1 MVETL
6 PSPNELNYFIEVAS
20 TLNMSRAAE
29 RLGVSQP
36 ALSLAIQRL
45 EGSFGVPLL
54 VRTKS
59 GVNLTP
65 GGRKLVTQARAL
77 LHEWE
82 RIRSEALKNETEI
95 SGRYT
100 MGCHPSVALYA
111 LPPFLPGLLR
121 ENPLLEVKL
130 VHDLSRKITEEVI
143 SFKIDFGVVVNPV
156 EHPDLV
162 IKLLLKDE
170 VSFWVSSARDVNH
183 DVLICDP
190 ELLQT
195 QSLLKQLT
203 KKTSVFKRTI
213 TSSNL
218 EVITELVAA
227 GAGVGIL
234 PSRVATR
241 LKGRALKPFMADA
254 PKFYDR
260 VCLIYRADAQRSKSS
275 RHIAGVIE
283 EKLSS

>member
-1 MVETL
+1 MADTL
-6 PSPNELNYFIEVAS
+6 PSPSELNYFIEVAN
-20 TLNMSRAAE
+20 TLNLSRAAE

-45 EGSFGVPLL
+45 ESSFGVPLL

-59 GVNLTP
+59 GVNLTT
-65 GGRKLVTQARAL
+65 GGRKLVTQARSL

-82 RIRSEALKNETEI
+82 RIRSEALKDETEI

-100 MGCHPSVALYA
+100 VGCHPSVALYS
-111 LPPFLPGLLR
+111 LPSVLPELLR
-121 ENPLLEVKL
+121 SNPLLEFKL

-143 SFKIDFGVVVNPV
+143 SFKVDFGIVVNPV

-162 IKLLLKDE
+162 IKQLLKDE
-170 VSFWVSSARDVNH
+170 VSFWVSPARDVNH

-203 KKTSVFKRTI
+203 KKAGAFKRTM

-234 PSRVATR
+234 PSRVASR
-241 LKGRALKPFMADA
+241 VKSRGLKPFMADA

-260 VCLIYRADAQRSKSS
+260 ICLVYRADAQRSKSS
-275 RHIAGVIE
+275 RKIAALIE
-283 EKLSS
+283 EKLGS